1 MQERCCICECMQVS
15 WWCLQMSSLHGG
27 TGDKREAQSKEFSY
41 CVVSIGARRTR
52 QTHTHLGLV
61 VARRPGRSGGSS
73 SNQLLVTPESLA
85 DLACGTL
92 LGKRASG
99 KCKGAVLGPA
109 FDPGSV
115 FFFFFPPRGAP
126 ILNSDIRS
134 FATGVA
140 QGRDRS
146 GSSTRRIGCFW
157 LCSIHP
163 SILFFSFLFFSF
175 SPANHWDGI
184 ALLWHCGDH

>member
-73 SNQLLVTPESLA
+73 SNQLLPQKAWPTWHAGPFLA
-85 DLACGTL
+85 SAHRGNARVQC
-92 LGKRASG
+92 SG
-99 KCKGAVLGPA
+99 QLSIPA
-109 FDPGSV
+109 QC